1 MAKADIAYVCQSCGS
16 AYAKWAGKC
25 EACGAWNTLVEETAS
40 APPGGLTPT
49 QRSKGGHGLHFE
61 DLSGDPAPAK
71 RLLTGI
77 SELDRALG
85 GGLVP
90 ASAILVGGDPGI
102 GKSTILLQ
110 AASALGRK
118 GINVAYVSGEEA
130 IAQIQD
136 RARRLGLAQAPVKL
150 AAETELRA
158 ILDGVKRE
166 KPQVLIVDSIQT
178 MWSDAIGA
186 APGTVAQVRACAH
199 DLVRFAKKSGCVLIL
214 VGHVTKDGQ
223 VAGPKVVEH
232 LVDAVLY
239 FEGERGHHFRLLRAV
254 KNRFGGTD
262 EIGVFEMTEAGL
274 TEVPNPSALFL
285 DSRGGR
291 ASGAAVFAG
300 LEGARPVLVEIQALA
315 APADY
320 GTPRRAVVG
329 WDSARLAMIL
339 AVLEARCGLPFGG
352 RDVYLS
358 VAGGLRISEPAADLA
373 VAAALV
379 SAVFDVPLED
389 DAVAFGEVALSGD
402 IRPASRAASRLK
414 EAVKLGFGRAYAR
427 DASKSELSKA
437 ESGIEVIEVRRL
449 RDLVDQIAKKAKAN
463 KD

>member
-1 MAKADIAYVCQSCGS
+1 
-16 AYAKWAGKC
+16 
-25 EACGAWNTLVEETAS
+25 
-40 APPGGLTPT
+40 
-49 QRSKGGHGLHFE
+49 
-61 DLSGDPAPAK
+61 
-71 RLLTGI
+71 
-77 SELDRALG
+77 
-85 GGLVP
+85 
-90 ASAILVGGDPGI
+90 
-102 GKSTILLQ
+102 
-110 AASALGRK
+110 
-118 GINVAYVSGEEA
+118 
-130 IAQIQD
+130 
-136 RARRLGLAQAPVKL
+136 
-150 AAETELRA
+150 
-158 ILDGVKRE
+158 
-166 KPQVLIVDSIQT
+166 
-178 MWSDAIGA
+178 
-186 APGTVAQVRACAH
+186 VAQVRACAH

-274 TEVPNPSALFL
+274 AEVPNPSALFL

-300 LEGARPVLVEIQALA
+300 MEGARPVLVEIQALA
-315 APADY
+315 APAAY

-427 DASKSELSKA
+427 DAGKSELSKA